1 VPGAIFEDAGD
12 TPATTAEKSA
22 IADFDLDENWR
33 SVRAHAADQLTKRCR
48 AGWSGI
54 ERRWDQ

>member
-33 SVRAHAADQLTKRCR
+33 SVRAHAPIQF
-48 AGWSGI
+48 S
-54 ERRWDQ
+54 E